1 MHARIGVLLALLM
14 SPLLFLFF
22 SPGVSCGKIYTYV
35 DEKGVIHFTNVPT
48 DSATIHRQQSRQENS
63 VKNRK
68 SIKRVSIKKRSRKR
82 VSPYYSQAYEKV
94 LDKYIRAISSYF
106 GVDYR
111 LVKAV
116 VRAESGFNPHAI
128 SPKGAIGLMQLM
140 PDTAFEMGIYNPRHP
155 LHNLI
160 GGVKYLKQMLKEFNN
175 NLILALAA
183 YNAGPNA
190 VRKYGGVP
198 PYRETR
204 EYIRRVLKYYLHY
217 IRNS

>member
-1 MHARIGVLLALLM
+1 MPYKGMFCRTLVFCLV
-14 SPLLFLFF
+14 FF
-22 SPGVSCGKIYTYV
+22 VVGWNFDVGPVRAKIYSYV
-35 DEKGVIHFTNVPT
+35 DENGIRHFTNVPV
-48 DSATIHRQQSRQENS
+48 NS
-63 VKNRK
+63 VRSGKKHTTVRK
-68 SIKRVSIKKRSRKR
+68 RRSKRVSVKRKARLKR
-82 VSPYYSQAYEKV
+82 VSYKYSKSYERL
-94 LDKYIRAISSYF
+94 LDKYVKRIASYF

-116 VRAESGFNPHAI
+116 IRAESGFNPHAV

-155 LHNLI
+155 LYNLI
-160 GGVKYLKQMLKEFNN
+160 GGVRYLKQMLKEFNG

-190 VRKYGGVP
+190 VKKYGGVP

-204 EYIRRVLKYYLHY
+204 EYIKRVLKYYLHY

>member
-1 MHARIGVLLALLM
+1 MPGMGVLYRIVAFWLA
-14 SPLLFLFF
+14 FF
-22 SPGVSCGKIYTYV
+22 VGWTFNAGRVEAKIYSYV
-35 DEKGVIHFTNVPT
+35 DEKGVIHFTNVPVNSSHLKKHSPVKKRKLKRA
-48 DSATIHRQQSRQENS
+48 SAR
-63 VKNRK
+63 RK
-68 SIKRVSIKKRSRKR
+68 TRVKRVSYKYSKSYERLLDRYVKKI
-82 VSPYYSQAYEKV
+82 A
-94 LDKYIRAISSYF
+94 SYF

-116 VRAESGFNPHAI
+116 IRAESGFNPHAI

-140 PDTAFEMGIYNPRHP
+140 PDTAYEMGIYNPGHP

-160 GGVKYLKQMLKEFNN
+160 GGVRYLKQMLKEFNG

-190 VRKYGGVP
+190 VKKYGGVP

-204 EYIRRVLKYYLHY
+204 EYIRRVLRYYLHY